1 MKNVTT
7 VLGEVKNLSEY
18 RYFVTMTDTMLSGWG
33 QADNKTAKRVILCKT
48 FRESQII
55 VSGLNNCKNRNGM
68 RYINIATNSRNIAKN
83 AIQLALTNLMTV
95 LCTLIKAILNNQSN
109 GCK

>member
-1 MKNVTT
+1 MKNNTT

-33 QADNKTAKRVILCKT
+33 MAENKISKRVILCKT
-48 FRESQII
+48 FRDAQII

-68 RYINIATNSRNIAKN
+68 RYINIAIKFPKYSEKRY
-83 AIQLALTNLMTV
+83 TV
-95 LCTLIKAILNNQSN
+95 SVDEFGDCTLYIKKSDI
-109 GCK
+109 K

>member
-33 QADNKTAKRVILCKT
+33 RAENKTAKRIVLCKT
-48 FRESQII
+48 FRDAQII
-55 VSGLNNCKNRNGM
+55 VNGLNNCKNRDGM
-68 RYINIATNSRNIAKN
+68 RYINIAFKFPKYSKKRY
-83 AIQLALTNLMTV
+83 TV
-95 LCTLIKAILNNQSN
+95 SVDEFNDCTLYIKKSYM
-109 GCK
+109 K

>member
-7 VLGEVKNLSEY
+7 VLGEVKDLSEY

-33 QADNKTAKRVILCKT
+33 QAENKTAKRVILCQSW
-48 FRESQII
+48 REAQII

-68 RYINIATNSRNIAKN
+68 RYINIAYKFPKYSEKRY
-83 AIQLALTNLMTV
+83 TV
-95 LCTLIKAILNNQSN
+95 SVDEFEDCTLYIRKSDIK
-109 GCK
+109 